1 MRQLRESKFN
11 SVRIE
16 KKRREIIRE
25 RGARWYAFEC
35 NNGYPRIVESSDMI
49 VPSLRVLCN
58 KVISSC
64 RKAVVQPLDTGTT
77 QLCNH
82 VSLAWQNHEH
92 KTEPIE
98 EGVYN
103 KSSGLHTLP
112 PRVAIFIRGDR
123 TESRTS
129 GRKKIVAVP
138 NWTRNRLSSWCFLH
152 RALDAAFLPRCFPP
166 RPGLN
171 RFAVA
176 IERMRTLFMNMRVAK
191 TK

>member
-16 KKRREIIRE
+16 KERREIIRE

-58 KVISSC
+58 KVISLC

-103 KSSGLHTLP
+103 KSSGLHAAAA
-112 PRVAIFIRGDR
+112 RCHIHKRRQDGKQDIRL
-123 TESRTS
+123 
-129 GRKKIVAVP
+129 KKYCRCSELNTVTVFPHGVFSTAL
-138 NWTRNRLSSWCFLH
+138 WTRLSFH
-152 RALDAAFLPRCFPP
+152 VAFHLDL
-166 RPGLN
+166 
-171 RFAVA
+171 
-176 IERMRTLFMNMRVAK
+176 I
-191 TK
+191 